1 MDTPTAIWSLLVA
14 ALLGF
19 LVGLERERKREQ
31 LGSVFAGIHT
41 FPLIALFGGI
51 CAQLSSYSGNIVIVL
66 GFAVLGVLLS
76 LAYWRA
82 SAGEKVGGTSE
93 VAGFVT
99 FGIGV
104 LVGLGHFAV
113 ASAAA
118 VIATGILSAK
128 PELRNLSSALS
139 REDLYATVKFAAIT
153 LVILPLV
160 PNRPLG
166 PWGVWNPHTIWLQV
180 VLISGISFVGYF
192 AAKVLGTS
200 KSIGLGGV
208 LGGLVSSTAVTLSY
222 SRRSK
227 ALPALSLLLVAGVL
241 LASAVMVPRI
251 LVRLGFVA
259 PELIRPALPA
269 FATLFG
275 VTLISALISYRAGSR
290 AETEGLALSNPFELK
305 TSLEFA
311 AIYALV
317 LLLARAAQEYLGDGG
332 VYLAS
337 IAAGLI
343 RPDAMALT
351 LGQQVQTGLEPAV
364 AVRGLTLAAVSNTL
378 FKAGLAAT
386 LGSRRYGRVLLGTLI
401 LAAVLAVAVAFFFT
415 PA

>member
-1 MDTPTAIWSLLVA
+1 MTTPTAIWSLLVA

-19 LVGLERERKREQ
+19 LIGLERERKREQ
-31 LGSVFAGIHT
+31 RGSIFAGIHT

-51 CAQLSSYSGNIVIVL
+51 CAQIASDAGNMVIVL
-66 GFAVLGVLLS
+66 GFAVLGVLMA
-76 LAYWRA
+76 LAYWRE
-82 SAGEKVGGTSE
+82 SAGGKIGGTSE

-104 LVGLGHFAV
+104 LVGSGHFAV
-113 ASAAA
+113 AAAGA

-139 REDLYATVKFAAIT
+139 REDLYATVQFAAVS

-166 PWGVWNPHTIWLQV
+166 PWGIWNPHTIWLQV

-200 KSIGLGGV
+200 RSIGLGGI
-208 LGGLVSSTAVTLSY
+208 LGGLVSSTAVTLAY
-222 SRRSK
+222 SRTSK
-227 ALPALSLLLVAGVL
+227 ERPALSPLLVVGVL

-251 LVRLGFVA
+251 LILLVVVA
-259 PELIRPALPA
+259 PELVRSALPP
-269 FATLFG
+269 FLTLFG
-275 VTLISALISYRAGSR
+275 VTVLGAFISYRMR
-290 AETEGLALSNPFELK
+290 ARHETEALTLSNPFELK
-305 TSLEFA
+305 TALEFA
-311 AIYALV
+311 VIFALV
-317 LLLARAAQEYLGDGG
+317 LLLGRAAQEYLGTGG

-337 IAAGLI
+337 AIAGLV

-351 LGQQVQTGLEPAV
+351 LGQQVQAGLEPTV
-364 AVRGLTLAAVSNTL
+364 AARALTLAVVANTL
-378 FKAGLAAT
+378 FKAGVAAS
-386 LGSRRYGRVLLGTLI
+386 LGSKPFGRALLINLLVAA
-401 LAAVLAVAVAFFFT
+401 LAAVGVAWWVT
-415 PA
+415 L

>member
-1 MDTPTAIWSLLVA
+1 MSTSTAIWSLVVA

-31 LGSVFAGIHT
+31 RGSVFAGIHT
-41 FPLIALFGGI
+41 FPLIALFGSI
-51 CAQLSSYSGNIVIVL
+51 CAQLAFEAGSIVIVL
-66 GFAVLGVLLS
+66 GFAVLGILLG
-76 LAYWRA
+76 LAYWRE
-82 SAGEKVGGTSE
+82 SSGDKLGGTSE
-93 VAGFVT
+93 IAGFVT
-99 FGIGV
+99 YGIGV
-104 LVGLGHFAV
+104 LVGSGQFAV
-113 ASAAA
+113 AAAGA
-118 VIATGILSAK
+118 VIATAILSAK

-139 REDLYATVKFAAIT
+139 REDLYTTVQFAAVS

-208 LGGLVSSTAVTLSY
+208 LGGLVSSTAVTLAY
-222 SRRSK
+222 SRTSK
-227 ALPALSLLLVAGVL
+227 ARPALSALLVVGVL

-251 LVRLGFVA
+251 LILLGVVA
-259 PELIRPALPA
+259 PALIVPALLP
-269 FATLFG
+269 FATLFF
-275 VTLISALISYRAGSR
+275 VTLLGALVSYRLSR
-290 AETEGLALSNPFELK
+290 REDTGELKLSNPFELK
-305 TSLEFA
+305 TALEFA
-311 AIYALV
+311 LIFALV

-337 IAAGLI
+337 LVAGLV

-351 LGQQVQTGLEPAV
+351 LGQQVGAGLEPTV
-364 AVRGLTLAAVSNTL
+364 AIRALTLAVVSNTL
-378 FKAGLAAT
+378 FKAGVAAS
-386 LGSRRYGRVLLGTLI
+386 LGSRAFGRMLFINLLLGA
-401 LAAVLAVAVAFFFT
+401 LAAVAVAWFVVF
-415 PA
+415 